1 MFQYKKHV
9 CDKYLPGNKMYY
21 ASLSLVF
28 ATLCD
33 KCYFLHCFFFFFLN
47 TSHLVFLLEMDLS
60 IGSRQ
65 TLVL

>member
-21 ASLSLVF
+21 ASLSVVF

-33 KCYFLHCFFFFFLN
+33 KFYFLHCFFFFSTLH
-47 TSHLVFLLEMDLS
+47 TLVFLLEMDLS